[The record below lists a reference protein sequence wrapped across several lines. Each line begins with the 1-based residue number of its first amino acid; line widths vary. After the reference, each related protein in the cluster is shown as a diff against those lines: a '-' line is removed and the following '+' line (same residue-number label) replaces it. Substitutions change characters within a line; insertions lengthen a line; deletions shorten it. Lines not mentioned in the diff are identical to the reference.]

1 MRNKTIEHSLLKSVT
16 LHLLPGLLGGI
27 GYFGLVPLVRANGFP
42 SLMALSLSGIF
53 IIIPFELG
61 FLIYQQ
67 RKTGEKLL
75 SGVIPYTKPL
85 KIWQYLI
92 WIFTILL
99 FSGLA
104 FKAFNFTSEFIRS
117 LFNWIPS
124 DKLLDMGL
132 SSEYS
137 KSKLIITYGIFIFSV
152 VLVLSTIEELYF
164 RGYLL
169 PRMPLKLKRW
179 TELIHSGLFALY
191 NTWTPWLFIT
201 RTIGGLALVYIVKR
215 KENVYVGIISHC
227 LLNSIDF
234 IIGLAFIMH
243 M

>member
-1 MRNKTIEHSLLKSVT
+1 MRNKTFEHSLLKSVT
-16 LHLLPGLLGGI
+16 LHLLPGILGGI
-27 GYFGLVPLVRANGFP
+27 GYFVLAPFVRANGFP

-67 RKTGEKLL
+67 RKTGEKLFN
-75 SGVIPYTKPL
+75 GVIRYTKPL
-85 KIWQYLI
+85 KIWQYII

-104 FKAFNFTSEFIRS
+104 FKAFNFATEFIRS

-124 DKLLDMGL
+124 DMLLDMGL
-132 SSEYS
+132 SNEYS
-137 KSKLIITYGIFIFSV
+137 KSKLIITYGIFMFSI

-169 PRMPLKLKRW
+169 PRMPLKLKGW
-179 TELIHSGLFALY
+179 AEIIHSGLFALY
-191 NTWTPWLFIT
+191 NTWNPWLFIT
-201 RTIGGLALVYIVKR
+201 RTIGGLPLVYIVKR
-215 KENVYVGIISHC
+215 KENIYIGIISHC

-234 IIGLAFIMH
+234 IIALIFIMK